1 MANPQVIVDFI
12 ANTKDLTKGVSTADG
27 ATGGFKG
34 RLQQL
39 GKAGLIAAGAAGLGA
54 LVGTLKTGIAEF
66 SESQKV
72 AAQTEAVIKSTGG
85 AAGVTAKQ
93 VSALAG
99 ALMKKTGI
107 DDEAIQSGANLLL
120 TFTKVQ
126 NQAGKGNDIFNQAT
140 KVMTDMS
147 VALGQDMKTS
157 ATQLGKALN
166 DPVRGITALR
176 RVGVTFTADQQKQI
190 KALTESGK
198 TMEAQKLILA
208 ELNKEFGGSAEAA
221 GKTLPGRLNIL
232 KESFNNMAGELVG
245 SLVPAFTTLLG
256 VFTKVMGALGPF
268 KGALPVIVIGLAGLA
283 AAFGIVTAAA
293 AAYNVVTAIQ
303 IGLTA
308 SSAAATNGN
317 AIALAVYG
325 VRVAVVRVATLAW
338 TAAQWLLNA
347 ALAANPITLVVI
359 AIAALVA
366 ALIVAYKTSDTFR
379 AIVDAAFDAVLSVA
393 QTLFNWLK
401 SNWPLLLA
409 IITGP
414 IGLAVLA
421 VVSNW
426 NTIESVSKAAWNA
439 ISGAISSV
447 LNAIGSAVS
456 SAMNT
461 IRSTVS
467 SAWNAISNASSSAW
481 SAISGVVSEAVG
493 AVKSALSGLA
503 TWISTF
509 ASGAFT
515 VALNAV
521 KHVFDKI
528 EEGVKDAVAG
538 AKEALNGLVT
548 FITGIAERVG
558 AAASNVANAIKKPIN
573 AVIGAWNSLA
583 IPRVAITIPSK
594 KILGK
599 KIGGGSFGFG
609 PFPFPD
615 IPMLARGGVFDQPT
629 LAVVGEAGREI
640 VTPESL
646 LRDIVG
652 PQHIEVRVFIG
663 AEELDQRIRTE
674 IVDANT
680 GLARILLAGAAG

>member
-1 MANPQVIVDFI
+1 MANPQVVVDFV
-12 ANTKDLTKGVSTADG
+12 ANTSSLTKGVSAAGG
-27 ATGGFKG
+27 ATEGFKG

-39 GKAGLIAAGAAGLGA
+39 GKASLAAAGAAGLAG
-54 LVGTLKTGIAEF
+54 LVATVKTGISEF
-66 SESQKV
+66 TESTKV
-72 AAQTEAVIKSTGG
+72 AAQTAAVIKSTGG

-93 VSALAG
+93 VNALAG

-126 NQAGKGNDIFNQAT
+126 NQAGKGNDIFTQAT
-140 KVMTDMS
+140 KIMTDMS

-157 ATQLGKALN
+157 AIQVGKALN
-166 DPVRGITALR
+166 DPIRGITALR
-176 RVGVTFTADQQKQI
+176 RVGVNFTKGQQDQI
-190 KALTESGK
+190 KALVASGK

-268 KGALPVIVIGLAGLA
+268 KGALPVIVIGMAGLA
-283 AAFGIVTAAA
+283 AVVVTVSAATAAWTA
-293 AAYNVVTAIQ
+293 VTTVAR
-303 IGLTA
+303 
-308 SSAAATNGN
+308 AAT
-317 AIALAVYG
+317 V
-325 VRVAVVRVATLAW
+325 AW

-347 ALAANPITLVVI
+347 ALAANPIALVVV
-359 AIAALVA
+359 AVAALVA
-366 ALIVAYKTSDTFR
+366 AFIVAYKTSDTFR
-379 AIVDAAFDAVLSVA
+379 AIVDAAFNAVLSVA

-447 LNAIGSAVS
+447 LNAISSAVS
-456 SAMNT
+456 SAMNAV
-461 IRSTVS
+461 RSTVS
-467 SAWNAISNASSSAW
+467 SAWSAISNASSSAW

-515 VALNAV
+515 AALNAV
-521 KHVFDKI
+521 KRVFDKI
-528 EEGVKDAVAG
+528 EEGVTAAVSG

-548 FITGIAERVG
+548 FISGIAERVG
-558 AAASNVANAIKKPIN
+558 SAASSVANAIKKPIN

-615 IPMLARGGVFDQPT
+615 IPMLAKGGVFDQPT

-652 PQHIEVRVFIG
+652 AQNIQVQVFIG
-663 AEELDQRIRTE
+663 QTELTDLIDVR
-674 IVDANT
+674 IVDNNT
-680 GLARILLAGAAG
+680 GLARTLLAGATG